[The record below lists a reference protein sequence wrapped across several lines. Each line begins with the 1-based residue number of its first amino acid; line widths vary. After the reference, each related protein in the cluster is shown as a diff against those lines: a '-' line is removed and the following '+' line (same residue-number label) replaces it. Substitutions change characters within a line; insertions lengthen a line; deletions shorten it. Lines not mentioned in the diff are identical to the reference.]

1 MTFIGAKIERGLFRG
16 AKKEMT
22 FSGAKRER
30 EREDFLKVR
39 RRRRFVSGARS
50 PWSCPVQCSGFFS
63 SSQFRSISPPTKFLH
78 TVRVYP

>member
-30 EREDFLKVR
+30 ERERERGLFKGAKKEKIFFFL
-39 RRRRFVSGARS
+39 
-50 PWSCPVQCSGFFS
+50 P
-63 SSQFRSISPPTKFLH
+63 I
-78 TVRVYP
+78 

>member
-50 PWSCPVQCSGFFS
+50 P
-63 SSQFRSISPPTKFLH
+63 
-78 TVRVYP
+78 

>member
-30 EREDFLKVR
+30 ERGLFK
-39 RRRRFVSGARS
+39 GAKKEKI
-50 PWSCPVQCSGFFS
+50 C
-63 SSQFRSISPPTKFLH
+63 
-78 TVRVYP
+78 

>member
-30 EREDFLKVR
+30 ERERGLFK
-39 RRRRFVSGARS
+39 GAKKEKI
-50 PWSCPVQCSGFFS
+50 C
-63 SSQFRSISPPTKFLH
+63 
-78 TVRVYP
+78 